1 MMSPIDQVL
10 AAARSLE
17 ASGKTPSLALI
28 KTRVGSR
35 LPLPILIQGLQ
46 QFKSMPKA
54 ERERLTELQATSP
67 TEEAPITHDA
77 ITLIT
82 LAERLLTQQTHFD
95 RYAEQQTAEI
105 VQLKNELLKLQQRIN
120 LLESQGKTA

>member
-28 KTRVGSR
+28 KTRVSSS

-67 TEEAPITHDA
+67 TEEAPITQDA
-77 ITLIT
+77 ITLVT
-82 LAERLLTQQTHFD
+82 LAERLLTQQTYFD

-120 LLESQGKTA
+120 LLESQGKKA